1 MFLTLLPKL
10 ISLTSMVGETIMSLH
25 NKNIGFIVKSDN
37 TPLSQADKISH
48 SFITEALKEI
58 TPNIPILS
66 EESKKIPFSVRR
78 DWNTYWLIDPLD
90 GTRNFLD
97 GTREFCISIAYI
109 VNNYPVLGLIYAPFD
124 KIHYYCLPGQSS
136 VKLVDASCYKLQTQK
151 PKRWENIVIGRYSTK
166 NKQLQKHLKSK
177 TNFEIFRLGS
187 ALKFCSIAE
196 GRNHY
201 YPKFGRCS
209 EWDTAAGVCI
219 LEGAGGKVLDLHN
232 QPLIYNTREDNL
244 SSTFVASA

>member
-97 GTREFCISIAYI
+97 GTREFCI
-109 VNNYPVLGLIYAPFD
+109 
-124 KIHYYCLPGQSS
+124 CL
-136 VKLVDASCYKLQTQK
+136 L
-151 PKRWENIVIGRYSTK
+151 
-166 NKQLQKHLKSK
+166 
-177 TNFEIFRLGS
+177 
-187 ALKFCSIAE
+187 
-196 GRNHY
+196 
-201 YPKFGRCS
+201 
-209 EWDTAAGVCI
+209 
-219 LEGAGGKVLDLHN
+219 
-232 QPLIYNTREDNL
+232 
-244 SSTFVASA
+244 